1 MDLPTKEVVMLNSE
15 QSPVNDSVQKKN
27 RIRKRPKAMS
37 KIEKSLGIV
46 MDKFVSS
53 QHETEDKYIELE
65 EKRLKLMQ
73 ELEERR
79 QDIEEKR
86 HERDRQHELQ
96 LWSMFMQ
103 AIGGSGTGGPPR
115 FNMPYNYYPTMPGN
129 SPEFWSHPSSLNNSY
144 PPSPS

>member
-1 MDLPTKEVVMLNSE
+1 MALPIKDVVMLDSE
-15 QSPVNDSVQKKN
+15 QSPVDDSVQKKN
-27 RIRKRPKAMS
+27 RIRKRPKAIS
-37 KIEKSLGIV
+37 KMEKSLGIV

-65 EKRLKLMQ
+65 EKQLKLMQ

-79 QDIEEKR
+79 QEIEERR
-86 HERDRQHELQ
+86 HEHDCQHELQ

-103 AIGGSGTGGPPR
+103 TMGGSGTGGPPR
-115 FNMPYNYYPTMPGN
+115 FHVPYKYYPTMPGN
-129 SPEFWSHPSSLNNSY
+129 SPESWSHPSSLNNSY